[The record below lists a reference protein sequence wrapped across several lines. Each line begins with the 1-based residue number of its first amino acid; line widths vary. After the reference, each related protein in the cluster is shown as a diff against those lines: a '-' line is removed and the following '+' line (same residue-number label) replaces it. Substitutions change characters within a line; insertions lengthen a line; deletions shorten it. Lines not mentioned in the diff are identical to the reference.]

1 MYKNESGY
9 QALILDVL
17 QNGVTRPDRTGTGTT
32 AVFGRQIVFEDIAH
46 DFPLFTNRKIYTKG
60 VIGELCAFVRG
71 AQSTTELQSW
81 GCNYWNGFANDFAPA
96 DNDLGPI
103 YGAQW
108 RDFNGQDFDQLT
120 EVIENLKSNPYSR
133 RHLVSAWN
141 PNELDDMALPP
152 CFHAFQ
158 LFVSDGVL
166 DMICLMRS
174 VDICIGLPSDVF
186 LHAMLLKLIAAE
198 VGLTAG
204 NLTFQ
209 TGDTHIYNNHL
220 EQALIIAERDLCP
233 PCTVTIDR
241 TPTVSVC
248 PEHIHVTNYQ
258 HQPAIK
264 LGISI

>member
-17 QNGVTRPDRTGTGTT
+17 QNGINRPDRTGTGTT
-32 AVFGRQIVFEDIAH
+32 AVFGRQIVFEDVAH
-46 DFPLFTNRKIYTKG
+46 NFPLFTNRKIYTKG

-71 AQSTTELQSW
+71 ATSVEELKSW
-81 GCNYWNGFANDFAPA
+81 GCNYWDGFAIEDAAP
-96 DNDLGPI
+96 DYDLGPI

-108 RDFNGQDFDQLT
+108 REFNGQDCDQLRD
-120 EVIENLKSNPYSR
+120 VIANLKSNPYSR

-141 PNELDDMALPP
+141 PNELDEMALPP

-198 VGLTAG
+198 VGLIAG
-204 NLTFQ
+204 DLTFQ

-220 EQALIIAERDLCP
+220 EQALVIAERELCP
-233 PCTVTIDR
+233 PCSVTIDQ
-241 TPTVSVC
+241 TATVQVA
-248 PEHIHVTNYQ
+248 PEHIHITNYT